1 MAEVRKRVALPLVG
15 SDIFQVIRPSQNSSQ
30 LLDVTLSELYSFIT
44 AQFGGG
50 GVTSVN
56 GQTGVVV
63 LALDDISDVNTP
75 SPTAGQI
82 LQWNGT
88 NWISATVGAAAWG
101 SIGTGSGVGSQA
113 DLVAYL
119 LANYQPIGSYVPT
132 TRTITINGLPQ
143 DLSANRS
150 WSVGT
155 VTAVTATGPIASSGG
170 TAPVISTSMAT
181 NKLIGRGTAGTGV
194 MEEIT
199 LGTGLSLSGN
209 TLNAT
214 GGGVS
219 PLTTKGDLYTFDT
232 ADTRLPVGLPTQ
244 VLLADPSTA
253 TGLKWGNNTT
263 PPASGYYFAISD
275 STTQDNPTANT
286 PRAVKFNTVDLFNG
300 FSLQTQTA
308 VFTGTINNGGAG
320 AGTILN
326 VTSVTSGTLK
336 VGMVLTG
343 ASITAGTFISAFTSG
358 TGGTGTYVVSISQNR
373 TSATYTG
380 TMTSQIVVAN
390 TGIYNIQFSSQ
401 MDKTG
406 GGVDYVNF
414 WLRRNG
420 VDVTASAGVVSLQ
433 GNAPA
438 YMMAAWN
445 YLIELIA
452 GDIIELY
459 WGSADTSM
467 SILSEVA
474 QTSPLAHPA
483 VQSTILTITQQAGIL
498 AGTGITGLG
507 KSGFIQTGSVQTLVE
522 GASGTDFN
530 IVSSANTQTFNLPT
544 ASATNRGALSSADW
558 STFNGKFNTPS
569 GTTAQYVRG
578 DGSLATF
585 PAIGVGTVTNVSASV
600 PSPASPALSVT
611 VVNPTSTPNI
621 QITALGTTNE
631 YVRGDG
637 SRSPF
642 PSILLGGGKF
652 AWMTELYDHTQAT
665 LNAIEYVAA
674 VDKLYIAA
682 GSNNVVIYNATTGQL
697 LSTIAL
703 TAALKVK
710 YIASINEIW
719 ITSVSVASITRVNP
733 TTNAVI
739 GTITTGVVAN
749 GIDILEYSST
759 KVFVTIIS
767 NPGRILEVNPITF
780 LVTSITLNVPVFPS
794 GMVLNTNVLSAQFD
808 KIIITASVGIAILTP
823 TTSLITT
830 TVTNPSSS
838 INQGRDII
846 YSTSDDKYYLAS
858 QNNHCLICLNI
869 DSATTFS
876 VNRIKYNCYQIIS
889 FANDEDNDLLIVN
902 QTGSLAT
909 NLNTMCNFIKR
920 STFDSMTNVN
930 TPSAGGGNSQ
940 SGYLKL
946 DVLNK
951 RVFVAGRST
960 GSRNVVTVK
969 YL

>member
-1 MAEVRKRVALPLVG
+1 MALSITNQTLTISLIEGAVTT
-15 SDIFQVIRPSQNSSQ
+15 VIRKDNLKVQAFG
-30 LLDVTLSELYSFIT
+30 DVVRLTDY
-44 AQFGGG
+44 
-50 GVTSVN
+50 
-56 GQTGVVV
+56 
-63 LALDDISDVNTP
+63 
-75 SPTAGQI
+75 
-82 LQWNGT
+82 
-88 NWISATVGAAAWG
+88 
-101 SIGTGSGVGSQA
+101 SGVIYEFLYTDCTSPSEA
-113 DLVAYL
+113 
-119 LANYQPIGSYVPT
+119 
-132 TRTITINGLPQ
+132 
-143 DLSANRS
+143 SANALRDAIN
-150 WSVGT
+150 VF
-155 VTAVTATGPIASSGG
+155 
-170 TAPVISTSMAT
+170 
-181 NKLIGRGTAGTGV
+181 LIT
-194 MEEIT
+194 
-199 LGTGLSLSGN
+199 
-209 TLNAT
+209 AT
-214 GGGVS
+214 GGGGTS
-219 PLTTKGDLYTFDT
+219 PLTTKGDLYTFGT
-232 ADTRLPVGLPTQ
+232 ADTRLPVGLDTQ
-244 VLLADPSTA
+244 VLLADSTTA
-253 TGLKWGNNTT
+253 TGLKWGSNTT

-275 STTQDNPTANT
+275 STTQTNPTANT
-286 PRAVKFNTVDLFNG
+286 PRAVKFDTVDLFNG

-343 ASITAGTFISAFTSG
+343 GSITTGTFISAFTTG

-373 TSATYTG
+373 TSDTYTG
-380 TMTSQIVVAN
+380 TMTSEIVVAN
-390 TGIYNIQFSSQ
+390 TGIYNLQFSSQ
-401 MDKTG
+401 LKKGDSG
-406 GGVDYVNF
+406 EDDVNC

-420 VDVTASAGVVSLQ
+420 ADVSYSAGNLSLQ
-433 GNAPA
+433 GNPPA

-445 YLIELIA
+445 YVIELVA

-459 WGSADTSM
+459 WASPDANM
-467 SILSEVA
+467 SIYSEVA
-474 QTSPLAHPA
+474 QTSPFPHPA
-483 VQSTILTITQQAGIL
+483 IQSTILTITQQAGIL
-498 AGTGITGLG
+498 AGTGITVINSL
-507 KSGFIQTGSVQTLVE
+507 TGAVQTLAN
-522 GASGTDFN
+522 GTSGLAPAFSSVGTTHTLN
-530 IVSSANTQTFNLPT
+530 IPL
-544 ASATNRGALSSADW
+544 ASAASVTAGLLSNADW
-558 STFNGKFNTPS
+558 STFNAKFNTPS
-569 GTTAQYVRG
+569 GTTSEYVRG
-578 DGSLATF
+578 DGSLA
-585 PAIGVGTVTNVSASV
+585 A
-600 PSPASPALSVT
+600 
-611 VVNPTSTPNI
+611 
-621 QITALGTTNE
+621 
-631 YVRGDG
+631 
-637 SRSPF
+637 F

-719 ITSVSVASITRVNP
+719 ITSVSVASITRVSP
-733 TTNAVI
+733 TTNAVL

-749 GIDILEYSST
+749 GFDILEYSAT
-759 KVFVTIIS
+759 KVFVTIFS

-794 GMVLNTNVLSAQFD
+794 GMVLNTNVLSSQFD
-808 KIIITASVGIAILTP
+808 KIIITAQNGVLILNP
-823 TTSLITT
+823 TTSLVTT
-830 TVTNPSSS
+830 TVTNPGSAV
-838 INQGRDII
+838 NVGRDII
-846 YSTSDDKYYLAS
+846 YSTIDDKYYLAS
-858 QNNHCLICLNI
+858 QNNNSLICLNI

-920 STFDSMTNVN
+920 STFDSLTNIN
-930 TPSAGGGNSQ
+930 TPAVGGANTQ